1 MESGRIDQKA
11 VGSQALVVAPQAP
24 SSFNPSVNGLR
35 GLCVAFVFFFHVA
48 KSGLPP
54 LPPDDS
60 IWQWDIVYLVDSAS
74 YFVEVFFMISGYV
87 IVISLRRHATM
98 RGFLFDRFARI
109 FPLWIPVLLS
119 ICVLGPLLGWHALQ
133 HLDPLGWLRMLL
145 ANLVLLPPLVPDV
158 QAAHPASWSLS
169 YEWLFYLIA
178 AFAVALARASRV
190 PRSVWIPVSVL
201 AVLLGVSS
209 FPRAIFFLSGV
220 AVAFFGAAPPG
231 ARRMPWLAP
240 LALLL
245 FLLFWRSTDIDEAGA
260 GGVNLWELLL
270 GGDGPAMLGAF
281 ITATYFFACV
291 AMPES
296 TSFKLLR
303 TRALQ
308 RLGTISY
315 SFYLC
320 HPLVMFAV
328 KRVVKA
334 VMPHAEGSWAA
345 TGVFALVSA
354 VLSLAFAWLCW
365 RWFEKGLG
373 QWLKAQAERHRR
385 RKHRREFMRSREAR
399 ARAQ

>member
-11 VGSQALVVAPQAP
+11 VVVVSAPRV

-35 GLCVAFVFFFHVA
+35 GLCVAFVFLFHVA

-54 LPPDDS
+54 MPPDDS
-60 IWQWDIVYLVDSAS
+60 IWQWDIVYLVDSWS

-87 IVISLRRHATM
+87 IVISLRRHPTM
-98 RGFLFDRFARI
+98 RGFLFDRFVRI

-119 ICVLGPLLGWHALQ
+119 ICVLGPLLGWRALQ
-133 HLDPLGWLRMLL
+133 HLDPLGWLRVLL

-169 YEWLFYLIA
+169 YEWLFYLTA
-178 AFAVALARASRV
+178 AFSVALARASRV
-190 PRSVWIPVSVL
+190 PRSVWVPVSVL

-220 AVAFFGAAPPG
+220 AVAFFGGAPPG

-245 FLLFWRSTDIDEAGA
+245 FLLFWRSTDVDEAGA
-260 GGVNLWELLL
+260 NGLNLWELVA

-281 ITATYFFACV
+281 VAATYFFACV
-291 AMPES
+291 AMPGS
-296 TSFKLLR
+296 PSLALLR
-303 TRALQ
+303 TRPLQ

-328 KRVVKA
+328 KRVVKGT
-334 VMPHAEGSWAA
+334 MPHAEGSWPA
-345 TGVFALVSA
+345 TLVFAGVSA
-354 VLSLAFAWLCW
+354 VLSWAFAWLCW

-373 QWLKAQAERHRR
+373 QWVHA
-385 RKHRREFMRSREAR
+385 RKRELDLTRSRAAR
-399 ARAQ
+399 AR

>member
-11 VGSQALVVAPQAP
+11 VVVVPKAHASP
-24 SSFNPSVNGLR
+24 FNPSVNGLR
-35 GLCVAFVFFFHVA
+35 GLCVTFVFLFHVA

-54 LPPDDS
+54 MPPGDS
-60 IWQWDIVYLVDSAS
+60 IWQWDIVYLVDSWS

-87 IVISLRRHATM
+87 IVMSLRRHTTM
-98 RGFLFDRFARI
+98 RGFLFDRFVRI

-119 ICVLGPLLGWHALQ
+119 ICVLGPLLGWRALQ
-133 HLDPLGWLRMLL
+133 HLDPLGWLRMVL
-145 ANLVLLPPLVPDV
+145 ANLVLLPPLMPDV
-158 QAAHPASWSLS
+158 KAAHPASWSLS

-178 AFAVALARASRV
+178 AFSVALARASRV

-245 FLLFWRSTDIDEAGA
+245 FLLLWRSTDVDEAGA
-260 GGVNLWELLL
+260 GGANLWELVS

-281 ITATYFFACV
+281 AAATYFFACV
-291 AMPES
+291 AMPNS
-296 TSFKLLR
+296 RALALLR
-303 TRALQ
+303 TRPLQ

-334 VMPHAEGSWAA
+334 TMPNAEGSWAA

-354 VLSLAFAWLCW
+354 ALSLALAWLCW
-365 RWFEKGLG
+365 RWLEKGLG
-373 QWLKAQAERHRR
+373 QWLHARKRELDLTRSRVAQAR
-385 RKHRREFMRSREAR
+385 
-399 ARAQ
+399 

>member
-11 VGSQALVVAPQAP
+11 VVVVSRPHA

-35 GLCVAFVFFFHVA
+35 GLCVAFVFLFHVA

-54 LPPDDS
+54 MPPDDS
-60 IWQWDIVYLVDSAS
+60 IWQWDIVYLVDSWS

-98 RGFLFDRFARI
+98 RGFLFDRFVRI
-109 FPLWIPVLLS
+109 FPLWIPVLLA
-119 ICVLGPLLGWHALQ
+119 ICVLGPVLGWRALQ
-133 HLDPLGWLRMLL
+133 HLDPLGWLRVLL
-145 ANLVLLPPLVPDV
+145 ANLVLLPPIVPV

-169 YEWLFYLIA
+169 YEWLFYFAA
-178 AFAVALARASRV
+178 AFSVALARASRV
-190 PRSVWIPVSVL
+190 PRSVWIPISL
-201 AVLLGVSS
+201 LTVLLGVSS

-220 AVAFFGAAPPG
+220 AVAMAGRYSPPG
-231 ARRMPWLAP
+231 ARKMPWLAS

-245 FLLFWRSTDIDEAGA
+245 FLLLWRSTDVDEAGT
-260 GGVNLWELLL
+260 GGANLWELVA

-281 ITATYFFACV
+281 VAATYFFACV
-291 AMPES
+291 AMPDS
-296 TSFKLLR
+296 PSLALLR
-303 TRALQ
+303 SRPLQ

-328 KRVVKA
+328 KRGVKA
-334 VMPHAEGSWAA
+334 TMPQAEGSWAA

-354 VLSLAFAWLCW
+354 VLSLALAWLCW
-365 RWFEKGLG
+365 RWLEKGLG
-373 QWLKAQAERHRR
+373 QWVHARKREHDLTRSRAAQAR
-385 RKHRREFMRSREAR
+385 
-399 ARAQ
+399 

>member
-1 MESGRIDQKA
+1 MESRRIDPKA
-11 VGSQALVVAPQAP
+11 LAVIPKKHVSP
-24 SSFNPSVNGLR
+24 FNPSVNGLR
-35 GLCVAFVFFFHVA
+35 GLCVAFVFLFHVA

-54 LPPDDS
+54 MPPDDS
-60 IWQWDIVYLVDSAS
+60 IWQWDIVYLVDSWS

-87 IVISLRRHATM
+87 IVMSLRRHPTM
-98 RGFLFDRFARI
+98 RGFLFDRFVRI

-119 ICVLGPLLGWHALQ
+119 ICVLGPLLGWRALQ

-145 ANLVLLPPLVPDV
+145 ANLMLLPPLVPDV

-178 AFAVALARASRV
+178 AFSVALARASRV

-231 ARRMPWLAP
+231 AKRMPWLAP

-245 FLLFWRSTDIDEAGA
+245 FLLLWRSTDVDEAGA
-260 GGVNLWELLL
+260 GSLNLWELVS

-281 ITATYFFACV
+281 AAATYFFACV
-291 AMPES
+291 AMPDS
-296 TSFKLLR
+296 RSLALLR

-328 KRVVKA
+328 KRVVKTT
-334 VMPHAEGSWAA
+334 MPHAEGSWAA
-345 TGVFALVSA
+345 TLVFTLVSA
-354 VLSLAFAWLCW
+354 VLSLALAWLCW
-365 RWFEKGLG
+365 RWIEKGLG
-373 QWLKAQAERHRR
+373 QWLHARKRELELTRSRVAQAR
-385 RKHRREFMRSREAR
+385 
-399 ARAQ
+399 

>member
-1 MESGRIDQKA
+1 MESGRIDSKA
-11 VGSQALVVAPQAP
+11 LAVVPQARA

-35 GLCVAFVFFFHVA
+35 GLCVAFVFLFHVA

-54 LPPDDS
+54 MPAQDA
-60 IWQWDIVYLVDSAS
+60 IWKWDIIYLVDSAS

-87 IVISLRRHATM
+87 IVMSLRRHATM
-98 RGFLFDRFARI
+98 RGFLFDRFVRI
-109 FPLWIPVLLS
+109 FPLWIPVLLA
-119 ICVLGPLLGWHALQ
+119 ICVLGPLLGWRALQ
-133 HLDPLGWLRMLL
+133 HLDPLAWLRLL
-145 ANLVLLPPLVPDV
+145 LTNLMLLPPLVPDV

-178 AFAVALARASRV
+178 AFSVALARASRV

-220 AVAFFGAAPPG
+220 AVALFPVAPPG

-245 FLLFWRSTDIDEAGA
+245 FLLLWRSTDVDEAGA
-260 GGVNLWELLL
+260 GGANMWELLL

-281 ITATYFFACV
+281 IAATYFFACV

-296 TSFKLLR
+296 TSLGLLR

-328 KRVVKA
+328 KRVVKIT
-334 VMPHAEGSWAA
+334 MPRAEGSWPA
-345 TGVFALVSA
+345 TLVFASVSA
-354 VLSLAFAWLCW
+354 VLSLALAWLCW
-365 RWFEKGLG
+365 RWLEKGLG
-373 QWLKAQAERHRR
+373 QWLHARKRELDLTRVRAAQAR
-385 RKHRREFMRSREAR
+385 
-399 ARAQ
+399 

>member
-11 VGSQALVVAPQAP
+11 LVVVPQARA

-35 GLCVAFVFFFHVA
+35 GLCVAFVFLFHVA

-54 LPPDDS
+54 MPAQDA
-60 IWQWDIVYLVDSAS
+60 IWKWDIVYLADSAS

-87 IVISLRRHATM
+87 IVMSLRRHATM
-98 RGFLFDRFARI
+98 RGFLFDRFVRI

-119 ICVLGPLLGWHALQ
+119 ICVLGPLLGWRALQ
-133 HLDPLGWLRMLL
+133 HLDPLGWLRVLL

-178 AFAVALARASRV
+178 AFSVALARASRV

-220 AVAFFGAAPPG
+220 AVALFGASPPG

-245 FLLFWRSTDIDEAGA
+245 FLLLWRSTDVDEAGA
-260 GGVNLWELLL
+260 DGVNLWELLS

-281 ITATYFFACV
+281 IAATYFFACV

-296 TSFKLLR
+296 TSLALLR

-334 VMPHAEGSWAA
+334 TMARAEGSWAA
-345 TGVFALVSA
+345 TLVFALVSA
-354 VLSLAFAWLCW
+354 VLSLALAWLCW
-365 RWFEKGLG
+365 RWLEKGLG
-373 QWLKAQAERHRR
+373 QWLHA
-385 RKHRREFMRSREAR
+385 RKRELDVTRLRAVR
-399 ARAQ
+399 AR

>member
-1 MESGRIDQKA
+1 MESGRIDSKA
-11 VGSQALVVAPQAP
+11 LAVVPQARA

-35 GLCVAFVFFFHVA
+35 GLCVAFVFLFHVA

-54 LPPDDS
+54 MPAQDA
-60 IWQWDIVYLVDSAS
+60 IWKWDIIYLVDSAS

-87 IVISLRRHATM
+87 IVMSLRRHATM
-98 RGFLFDRFARI
+98 RGFLFDRFVRI
-109 FPLWIPVLLS
+109 FPLWIPVLLA
-119 ICVLGPLLGWHALQ
+119 ICVLGPLLGWRALQ
-133 HLDPLGWLRMLL
+133 HLDPLAWLRMLL
-145 ANLVLLPPLVPDV
+145 ANLMLLPPLVPDV

-169 YEWLFYLIA
+169 YEWLFYLLA
-178 AFAVALARASRV
+178 AFSVALARASRV

-220 AVAFFGAAPPG
+220 AVALFPVAPPG

-245 FLLFWRSTDIDEAGA
+245 FLLLWRSTDVDEAGA
-260 GGVNLWELLL
+260 GGANMWELLL

-281 ITATYFFACV
+281 IAATYFFACV

-296 TSFKLLR
+296 TSLGLLR

-328 KRVVKA
+328 KRVVKIT
-334 VMPHAEGSWAA
+334 MPRAEGSWPA
-345 TGVFALVSA
+345 TLVFASVSA
-354 VLSLAFAWLCW
+354 VLSLALAWLCW
-365 RWFEKGLG
+365 RWLEKGLG
-373 QWLKAQAERHRR
+373 QWLHARKRELDLTRVRAAQAR
-385 RKHRREFMRSREAR
+385 
-399 ARAQ
+399 

>member
-1 MESGRIDQKA
+1 MEPGRIDQKA
-11 VGSQALVVAPQAP
+11 VVVVAQRHASP
-24 SSFNPSVNGLR
+24 FNPSVNGLR

-54 LPPDDS
+54 MPPDDS
-60 IWQWDIVYLVDSAS
+60 IWQWDIVYVVDSAS

-87 IVISLRRHATM
+87 IVMSLRRHATM

-109 FPLWIPVLLS
+109 FPLWIPILLA
-119 ICVLGPLLGWHALQ
+119 ICVFGPLLGWRALQ
-133 HLDPLGWLRMLL
+133 HLDPLGWLRLLL
-145 ANLVLLPPLVPDV
+145 ANLVLLPPLVPV

-178 AFAVALARASRV
+178 AFSVALARASRV
-190 PRSVWIPVSVL
+190 PRSVWLPVSIL
-201 AVLLGVSS
+201 AVVLGVSS

-220 AVAFFGAAPPG
+220 AVALSGGFSPPG
-231 ARRMPWLAP
+231 ARRMPWLAA
-240 LALLL
+240 LALVL
-245 FLLFWRSTDIDEAGA
+245 FLLLWRSTDVDDAGA
-260 GGVNLWELLL
+260 GGANLWDLFA
-270 GGDGPAMLGAF
+270 GGDGPAIVGAF
-281 ITATYFFACV
+281 IAATYFFACV

-296 TSFKLLR
+296 ASLPLLR

-320 HPLVMFAV
+320 HPLAMFAV

-334 VMPHAEGSWAA
+334 AMPHAEGSWAA
-345 TGVFALVSA
+345 TLVFALVSA
-354 VLSLAFAWLCW
+354 VLSLALAWLCW

-373 QWLKAQAERHRR
+373 QWLHARKRELDLTRSRAAQAR
-385 RKHRREFMRSREAR
+385 
-399 ARAQ
+399 

>member
-11 VGSQALVVAPQAP
+11 LVVVPAAHVSP
-24 SSFNPSVNGLR
+24 FNPSVNGLR
-35 GLCVAFVFFFHVA
+35 GLCVAFVFLFHVA

-54 LPPDDS
+54 MPANDAIL
-60 IWQWDIVYLVDSAS
+60 QWDIVYLVDSAS

-98 RGFLFDRFARI
+98 RGFLFDRFVRI

-119 ICVLGPLLGWHALQ
+119 ICILGPLLGWRALQ

-220 AVAFFGAAPPG
+220 AVALFPVAPPG

-245 FLLFWRSTDIDEAGA
+245 FLLLWRSTDVDEAGA
-260 GGVNLWELLL
+260 GGANMWELLL

-281 ITATYFFACV
+281 IAATYFFACV

-296 TSFKLLR
+296 KTLALLR

-308 RLGTISY
+308 GLGTISY

-328 KRVVKA
+328 KRVVKIT
-334 VMPHAEGSWAA
+334 MPRAEGSWPA
-345 TGVFALVSA
+345 TLVFASVSA
-354 VLSLAFAWLCW
+354 VLSLALAWLCW
-365 RWFEKGLG
+365 RWLEKGLG
-373 QWLKAQAERHRR
+373 QWLHARKRELDLTRVRAAQAR
-385 RKHRREFMRSREAR
+385 
-399 ARAQ
+399 

>member
-1 MESGRIDQKA
+1 MESGRIDSKA
-11 VGSQALVVAPQAP
+11 LAVVPQARA

-35 GLCVAFVFFFHVA
+35 GLCVAFVFLFHVA

-54 LPPDDS
+54 MPAQDA
-60 IWQWDIVYLVDSAS
+60 IWKWDIIYLVDSAS

-87 IVISLRRHATM
+87 IVMSLRRHATM
-98 RGFLFDRFARI
+98 RGFLFDRFVRI
-109 FPLWIPVLLS
+109 FPLWIPVLLA
-119 ICVLGPLLGWHALQ
+119 ICVLGPLLGWRALQ
-133 HLDPLGWLRMLL
+133 HLDPLAWLRLL
-145 ANLVLLPPLVPDV
+145 MANLMLLPPLVPDV

-178 AFAVALARASRV
+178 AFSVALARASRV

-220 AVAFFGAAPPG
+220 AVALFPVAPPG

-245 FLLFWRSTDIDEAGA
+245 FLLLWRSTDVDEAGA
-260 GGVNLWELLL
+260 GGANMWELLL

-281 ITATYFFACV
+281 IAATYFFACV

-296 TSFKLLR
+296 TSLGLLR

-328 KRVVKA
+328 KRVVKIT
-334 VMPHAEGSWAA
+334 MPRAEGSWPA
-345 TGVFALVSA
+345 TLVFASVSA
-354 VLSLAFAWLCW
+354 VLSLALAWLCW
-365 RWFEKGLG
+365 RWLEKGLG
-373 QWLKAQAERHRR
+373 QWLHARKRELDLTRVRAAQAR
-385 RKHRREFMRSREAR
+385 
-399 ARAQ
+399 